1 MALHQITERHKVN
14 ILGQEITYTNKFIRH
29 TEGTSLHFKV
39 SNSLISHASNLFK
52 YRYEHDLLGPTLFV
66 SSQTGKK
73 YIMPTGQEVHP
84 ETTLKDIEWIK
95 PVLKSIEKEKTVEK
109 ENWMFESSSEKG
121 IFYKVTKKGDKIT
134 CNCSGFFRAKDRN
147 KGCKHVQEVRKQL
160 SNDSK

>member
-134 CNCSGFFRAKDRN
+134 CNCSGFWRSKIR
-147 KGCKHVQEVRKQL
+147 KCKHVLQVEKEL

>member
-1 MALHQITERHKVN
+1 MALHQITERYKVN
-14 ILGQEITYTNKFIRH
+14 ILGQEITYTNRFIRH

-66 SSQTGKK
+66 SPQTGKK
-73 YIMPTGQEVHP
+73 YIIPTWQEVHP

-95 PVLKSIEKEKTVEK
+95 PVLKSIEKEKTIEK

-134 CNCSGFFRAKDRN
+134 CNCSGFFRAKDKN
-147 KGCKHVQEVRKQL
+147 KGCVHCQKVR
-160 SNDSK
+160 SGM